1 MNHKVQRICDKQIYL
16 DKTSPILSSSSSHIQ
31 KWANFLRWKFSSDSW
46 SISGPNILKVEK
58 SIKLVD
64 KVSKSRQLV
73 DNVVN
78 KLEVVN
84 LLNPTGHPEYVIR
97 IMTTICWW
105 LFTFKKLLIRM
116 RMRMRMRMRWLTT
129 FVTTYN
135 FCENLQLIYKPL
147 QIIYEVVS
155 LRMRL

>member
-58 SIKLVD
+58 SII
-64 KVSKSRQLV
+64 SRWYGEK
-73 DNVVN
+73 

-84 LLNPTGHPEYVIR
+84 LLNPTGHPEYAIR

-105 LFTFKKLLIRM
+105 FFTFKKIWGWGWRWRWGWGWGDLQLL
-116 RMRMRMRMRWLTT
+116 WQLTT
-129 FVTTYN
+129 FVKTYN
-135 FCENLQLIYKPL
+135 LSINPYKL
-147 QIIYEVVS
+147 S
-155 LRMRL
+155 MKL

>member
-58 SIKLVD
+58 SIKWVD
-64 KVSKSRQLV
+64 KVSKSRWYGEK
-73 DNVVN
+73 

-105 LFTFKKLLIRM
+105 FFTFKKIWGWGWRWRWRWGWGWGDLQLL
-116 RMRMRMRMRWLTT
+116 WQLTT
-129 FVTTYN
+129 FMKTYN
-135 FCENLQLIYKPL
+135 LSINPYKL
-147 QIIYEVVS
+147 S
-155 LRMRL
+155 MKL

>member
-64 KVSKSRQLV
+64 NMVK
-73 DNVVN
+73 
-78 KLEVVN
+78 KLEVIY

-116 RMRMRMRMRWLTT
+116 RMRMRMRWLTT

-135 FCENLQLIYKPL
+135 FYENLQLIYKPL